1 MISPDGKTIV
11 QRQIADHQR
20 NVQDCSFE
28 FHHGRYGFVFAKD
41 SASRYSSS
49 ARVLTTNLVVELGQY
64 EAQRR
69 FKDRLRLI
77 RREALF
83 LNHPSI
89 TDTVYHIASHVDI
102 LALTGT
108 DNPGDHLTGMNP
120 DGDAQRR
127 G

>member
-1 MISPDGKTIV
+1 MAGYSFPFAKKFRFAVFVISE
-11 QRQIADHQR
+11 
-20 NVQDCSFE
+20 SFE
-28 FHHGRYGFVFAKD
+28 
-41 SASRYSSS
+41 
-49 ARVLTTNLVVELGQY
+49 TNLVVELGQY

-120 DGDAQRR
+120 DANAQR
-127 G
+127 GG

>member
-1 MISPDGKTIV
+1 MCQFGISPWPLRLRLRQKFRFTVLFVGESFKT
-11 QRQIADHQR
+11 
-20 NVQDCSFE
+20 
-28 FHHGRYGFVFAKD
+28 Y
-41 SASRYSSS
+41 
-49 ARVLTTNLVVELGQY
+49 LVVELGQN
-64 EAQRR
+64 ETQRR

-120 DGDAQRR
+120 DANAQRR